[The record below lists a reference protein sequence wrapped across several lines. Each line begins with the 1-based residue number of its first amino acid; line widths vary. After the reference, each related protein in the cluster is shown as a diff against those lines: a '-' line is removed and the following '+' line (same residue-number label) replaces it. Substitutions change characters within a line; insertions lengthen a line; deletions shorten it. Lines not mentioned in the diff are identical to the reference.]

1 MEQIALIIYDNITK
15 QTSQTLH
22 YSVSQTTSQML
33 IEAMR
38 DELFWTMDMSK
49 VSDLVI
55 NASEMGKPNATLIS
69 FKYDGRR
76 CEVGEHYDKIRDYF
90 WVKMLPV

>member
-33 IEAMR
+33 IEAMC

-76 CEVGEHYDKIRDYF
+76 CEVGEHYDKIMDYF

>member
-1 MEQIALIIYDNITK
+1 MEQIALIIYDNIAK

-22 YSVSQTTSQML
+22 YSVSQTNPQTL
-33 IEAMR
+33 IEAMC

-49 VSDLVI
+49 VSDLII
-55 NASEMGKPNATLIS
+55 NASNWGKSNATLIS

-76 CEVGEHYDKIRDYF
+76 CEVGEHFDLIGDYC
-90 WVKMLPV
+90 WVKMFPV